1 MSTINLDYQ
10 PNAAYYGDCEEII
23 QAWKEQGVQ
32 GIIDLIYLD
41 PPFNSNRNYGHPTAK
56 AKKSETGSMDAF
68 KEWTYDEDA
77 ILRVQNIC
85 NRHHPAREQSIEGL
99 SLQTRLRH
107 AGLPDLHGRPPL
119 TFSWLAQRNRHH
131 LPALRSIC
139 ELLPP
144 LADGCRLRVEEF

>member
-1 MSTINLDYQ
+1 MNTINLNYP

-68 KEWTYDEDA
+68 VDMWTYD
-77 ILRVQNIC
+77 Q
-85 NRHHPAREQSIEGL
+85 PAR
-99 SLQTRLRH
+99 
-107 AGLPDLHGRPPL
+107 
-119 TFSWLAQRNRHH
+119 
-131 LPALRSIC
+131 
-139 ELLPP
+139 
-144 LADGCRLRVEEF
+144 V